1 MGENIKVV
9 LPRKYDLVL
18 GDTFQLF
25 YRGVIDTPNPFCF
38 DIVAVSDMGK
48 NFPRYFE
55 FCPETVGE
63 YLLTISVYG
72 AGKKLLASAETLL
85 CVNEA
90 KNPDKP
96 INILCIG
103 DSLTA
108 GGQWVTECARRL
120 TETGGEPSGCG
131 LNGISFIGSKGGGE
145 VHYEGFGGWLWET
158 YLTGA
163 SVRNFWVSCEH
174 KKTLADQHSLWQD
187 DDGNQWQLETIDAGR
202 LKFTCFGGHT
212 ESKPETGKITHIK
225 NAVDPSEI
233 AIKNT
238 YYETSS
244 PFYDEA
250 EEKIDF
256 RSYLSRLG
264 VSDLDAVY
272 ILLGIN
278 GLTGMKNPAEEATRG
293 VISQA
298 KRFIDILHAQCPETK
313 VKIMGLCVPSVTGG
327 TGANYGAQLPYSDSY
342 GITRFVFALNQA
354 YEDLAYEEDY
364 REFVEFIQVS
374 GQFDSDYNYP
384 MAEKPVNARSTKTEL
399 VGTNGVHPTPD
410 GYMQIADA
418 AFRNM
423 VRLCAYDKF

>member
-1 MGENIKVV
+1 MEENVKVV
-9 LPRKYDLVL
+9 LPRKYDLVV

-25 YRGVIDTPNPFCF
+25 YRGVIDAPNPFCF
-38 DIVAVSDMGK
+38 DIVAVCDVGK

-55 FCPETVGE
+55 FFPEKEGE
-63 YLLTISVYG
+63 YKLTISVYG
-72 AGKKLLASAETLL
+72 AGKKLLASGETLL
-85 CVNEA
+85 CVTEA
-90 KNPDKP
+90 KHPEKP
-96 INILCIG
+96 MNILCIG

-120 TETGGEPSGCG
+120 AETGGTPAG
-131 LNGISFIGSKGGGE
+131 LGLDRISFIGSNGE
-145 VHYEGFGGWLWET
+145 RDVHFEGFGGWLWDT

-163 SVRNFWVSCEH
+163 SVRNFWVSCDH

-187 DDGNQWQLETIDAGR
+187 DDGNRWQLETIDAGR
-202 LKFTCFGGHT
+202 LKFTCFGDLAAN
-212 ESKPETGKITHIK
+212 KPETGKITHIK
-225 NAVDPSEI
+225 NAFDQEEI
-233 AIKNT
+233 VIKNT

-244 PFYDEA
+244 PFYNEA
-250 EEKIDF
+250 EDKIDF
-256 RSYLSRLG
+256 CAYLNRLG
-264 VSDLDAVY
+264 VAGLDAVY

-278 GLTGMKNPAEEATRG
+278 GLTGMKNPAEEATAG

-298 KRFIDILHAQCPETK
+298 RKLIDILHEQCPETK

-327 TGANYGAQLPYSDSY
+327 TGANYGAQLPYSDAY

-354 YEDLAYEEDY
+354 YEKLAHEEQYCD
-364 REFVEFIQVS
+364 FVEFIQVS

-384 MAEKPVNARSTKTEL
+384 MAEKPVNTRSTRTEL
-399 VGTNGVHPTPD
+399 IGTNGVHPTLE

-423 VRLCAYDKF
+423 VHFCAGDKF